1 MQNIYIKLLE
11 KLRQRYIQKH
21 GIPQYY
27 NPCKEIDPN
36 IISNRIRE
44 NLSSSKPC
52 MFSRF
57 GSVEIG
63 CVINYLGIFHQKR
76 DIIRYIKGEAFPW
89 WWQKGNDTY
98 YEKQCRILFCNSRST
113 KAILRDDD

>member
-36 IISNRIRE
+36 IKSNQRKFIIIKTLYVLKIRFSR
-44 NLSSSKPC
+44 NWMCNQLFRYLSSKKRYYKIHKGRGIPLV
-52 MFSRF
+52 
-57 GSVEIG
+57 VE
-63 CVINYLGIFHQKR
+63 
-76 DIIRYIKGEAFPW
+76 
-89 WWQKGNDTY
+89 KGNDTY
-98 YEKQCRILFCNSRST
+98 YEK
-113 KAILRDDD
+113 

>member
-63 CVINYLGIFHQKR
+63 CVINYLGIFHQKK
-76 DIIRYIKGEAFPW
+76 RYYKIHKGRGIPLVVE
-89 WWQKGNDTY
+89 KGNDTY
-98 YEKQCRILFCNSRST
+98 YEK
-113 KAILRDDD
+113 